1 MSKVFPQ
8 ETLNITGLQRPE
20 LILVVAKLV
29 RSGVAKNVYEA
40 FLMLEKI
47 EKDPKEV
54 LQAVE
59 DSYTTKAPK
68 SETEEEKVNVR

>member
-29 RSGVAKNVYEA
+29 RSGVAKNVDEA
-40 FLMLEKI
+40 FLMLEKM

-59 DSYTTKAPK
+59 DSYRAEPPK
-68 SETEEEKVNVR
+68 SETEEEKINVR